1 MAATHRYETVT
12 TWAGNLG
19 TGTSGYR
26 AYSRDH
32 HISTPVKSAPILASS
47 DPAFRGDRTRYNP
60 EELLVGALSACH
72 MLWVLHLCA
81 EAGITVTEYVDIA
94 EGVLTEN
101 ADGSGQFTATYTND
115 FAVTG
120 TDNITASA
128 SFNVPVGL
136 EFKTGDKQGIV
147 LAGTPRTGTVDG
159 TATRDWISARC
170 GDGVIN
176 LEGEECDDGN
186 TTDGDGCD
194 SNCTTTRCGNN
205 VRTAGEQC
213 DDGNQN

>member
-101 ADGSGQFTATYTND
+101 ADGSGQFTEVVLRPR
-115 FAVTG
+115 VTILEPDRVDAALAIHEKAHSLCFIARSVNFG
-120 TDNITASA
+120 VRHEPLVS
-128 SFNVPVGL
+128 VG
-136 EFKTGDKQGIV
+136 
-147 LAGTPRTGTVDG
+147 A
-159 TATRDWISARC
+159 
-170 GDGVIN
+170 
-176 LEGEECDDGN
+176 
-186 TTDGDGCD
+186 
-194 SNCTTTRCGNN
+194 
-205 VRTAGEQC
+205 
-213 DDGNQN
+213 